1 MTQQNEI
8 NRMMEKNSS
17 LIQEK
22 RILEASLLEMETRM
36 AHLYEDAE
44 FVRTQVNQEIAEY
57 K

>member
-1 MTQQNEI
+1 
-8 NRMMEKNSS
+8 MMEKNSS

-44 FVRTQVNQEIAEY
+44 FVRT
-57 K
+57 